1 VLEALFGTVNRE
13 RVLLYLFARDE
24 GYPREVAK
32 FYDTD
37 LRSIQNQFEKLEVGG
52 VLYSRLIGNTR
63 LYAFNPRYPF
73 LEELTV
79 LLEKALGFYPEDER
93 ERLVMGRRRPP
104 SKGKPL

>member
-32 FYDTD
+32 FYGTD

-63 LYAFNPRYPF
+63 LYAFNPRCPF

-79 LLEKALGFYPEDER
+79 LLDKALGFYPEDER
-93 ERLVMGRRRPP
+93 ERLVMGRRRPRR
-104 SKGKPL
+104 KGKPL

>member
-93 ERLVMGRRRPP
+93 ERLVMGRRRPRR
-104 SKGKPL
+104 KGKPL

>member
-73 LEELTV
+73 LEELKV

-93 ERLVMGRRRPP
+93 ERLVR
-104 SKGKPL
+104 GKEGT